1 MQQTRAKMCAALSP
15 TGRPHPLIP
24 AVGRPNVVARF
35 AAVIANPVDPFGA
48 HPALPAGPTIDTEAC
63 ADCAAPATTTFTGAD
78 DVTFG
83 LCDDCN
89 RVRAD
94 IARAQAA
101 PAPAVAATARAEAA
115 IAEAMRLRLDGLT
128 TNPRDTAEQLIRA
141 VEDAQAEHLA
151 RPEVGGFPM
160 EQARGSEAFGTAHAA
175 MERALRLSD
184 DPAGTAQSL
193 RWILGELL
201 REARA

>member
-24 AVGRPNVVARF
+24 ATGRPNIAARI
-35 AAVIANPVDPFGA
+35 AAALANPVDPFGA
-48 HPALPAGPTIDTEAC
+48 HPALPAEPTIDTDTC
-63 ADCAAPATTTFTGAD
+63 GDCQAPATTTFTGLD
-78 DVTFG
+78 DITFG

-89 RVRAD
+89 QLRAD
-94 IARAQAA
+94 YVRSQAA
-101 PAPAVAATARAEAA
+101 TAPAVEAAARAEAA
-115 IAEAMRLRLDGLT
+115 IVEAMRLRLDGIT
-128 TNPRDTAEQLIRA
+128 TNPRDTAEQLHQAI
-141 VEDAQAEHLA
+141 DNAQAEHLA
-151 RPEVGGFPM
+151 RPDVGGFPI
-160 EQARGSEAFGTAHAA
+160 EQARSSEAFSTAHAA

-184 DPAGTAQSL
+184 DPAATAQSL